1 MEEFDDLVP
10 TPDEDGGLEL
20 SYRGWAQIDDVV
32 WTMGRELVSLN
43 VSFNAIESLPPE
55 LGDLHLLRELNIAC
69 NKLQTLPKQ
78 IGKLRQLRVL
88 KINGNQIQSIPDDI
102 GQCNH
107 IERLYAGENRLPSF
121 PATVENMKG
130 LEILQLSNNDLTSI
144 PPALCLIETIKEI
157 DLGNNPGLQHM
168 IPSKLQDNTEFILWM
183 CDIWYNHQ
191 KEVVLINQCNEAY
204 SNSISRGETKTKT
217 LVNKV
222 DRINT
227 DTRDL
232 LDEMPKGCLLKLAQ
246 CTASCKGSC
255 SIM

>member
-183 CDIWYNHQ
+183 CG
-191 KEVVLINQCNEAY
+191 ESCPLSLSLSPPRPVLRSQASLPPPSLRY
-204 SNSISRGETKTKT
+204 
-217 LVNKV
+217 LV
-222 DRINT
+222 
-227 DTRDL
+227 
-232 LDEMPKGCLLKLAQ
+232 
-246 CTASCKGSC
+246 
-255 SIM
+255 